1 MSVRTPGPGVGING
15 RGGRHTGLFVHPPTR
30 FAVFSPF
37 FVLHRSGQG
46 LRTPESK
53 AWVRL
58 VPQVSWGPV
67 GRALRC
73 GAGYD
78 DPHLQTRVSDVHVT
92 PLLVTDPGRG
102 GGCRPGSLRP
112 VLIQ

>member
-1 MSVRTPGPGVGING
+1 
-15 RGGRHTGLFVHPPTR
+15 GLFVHPPTR

-58 VPQVSWGPV
+58 VPQGFEDTRQLPTPEERVSSEDFT
-67 GRALRC
+67 
-73 GAGYD
+73 GAPS
-78 DPHLQTRVSDVHVT
+78 PHLDE
-92 PLLVTDPGRG
+92 G
-102 GGCRPGSLRP
+102 
-112 VLIQ
+112 